1 MWFYVFVKK
10 NVCFLLQGENAKNF
24 PFLKQTRPSSLPLPV
39 VRQSKKDDKAINPEL
54 KQFAG
59 SLVDGVIKTVSE
71 GKPEELCSHMSEIS
85 VSDDENQQVESE
97 ENN

>member
-1 MWFYVFVKK
+1 MINHYFF
-10 NVCFLLQGENAKNF
+10 LQGENAKNF

-39 VRQSKKDDKAINPEL
+39 VRQSKKDDKTINPEL

-71 GKPEELCSHMSEIS
+71 AKTEEFSANTSEIS
-85 VSDDENQQVESE
+85 VSDDDTHVENQHM
-97 ENN
+97 EN